1 MTRELRNGS
10 FRLGDFLVDPRRN
23 RVAGAEG
30 EVSLQPKAI
39 DLLCALAGRHGEVLS
54 RAELIDMVWGK
65 EFGADESLTRAIS
78 QLRKAFGDTRD
89 EPRVIET
96 ISKRGYRLIVAPKPL
111 AAGQVRAPDRPS
123 KRIPWRW
130 IAVGATTLILLT
142 VAATQL
148 FRSDPGELPPARS
161 ERTGIVVTVE
171 PFATDPGFPGGGF
184 ADELGAA
191 IARSP
196 LVRVRMRPAPAEP
209 GATQYRLRGTIRRI
223 GGDVRVD
230 AQLTDAATGEV
241 VWGESFVR
249 RFDPQFSQRVP
260 IIGTISSET
269 LLPLL
274 RSAKAKTDRR
284 AILSLAPWE
293 LTLLVTWV
301 PGSEGRL
308 PPGPPSEESYWL
320 QRRALE
326 LDPDYA
332 PAHALF
338 AGLASY
344 HALFDPPFDNP
355 RAEER
360 ARNHARRAL
369 ELAPYDAEVLYQVA
383 LHYRFAG
390 NRERAAAVLDRM
402 LELQPNHPLARIDR
416 PFVAGQCQADSAAA
430 VEQLAHTVES
440 LPPSSPAR
448 WVALAHLSA
457 LHLGRGEFAQ
467 AREAALRS
475 RRIVR
480 MTWTTMTLA
489 AADAELGNRA
499 EALAVLAEERREWPN
514 LDIGYFADRLVPR
527 WCLGG
532 PRTPQVQASFRRLAE
547 MLARE
552 N

>member
-1 MTRELRNGS
+1 MTRELRNGP
-10 FRLGDFLVDPRRN
+10 FRLGDFLIDPQRN
-23 RVAGAEG
+23 RITGTEG
-30 EVSLQPKAI
+30 EVSLQPKVI
-39 DLLCALAGRHGEVLS
+39 DVLCALAARHGEVLS
-54 RAELIDMVWGK
+54 RAELIDTVWGR

-78 QLRKAFGDTRD
+78 QLRKAFGDTRE
-89 EPRVIET
+89 EPQVIET
-96 ISKRGYRLIVAPKPL
+96 ISKRGYRLIVTPKPI
-111 AAGQVRAPDRPS
+111 AAGEDRTPDQPHR
-123 KRIPWRW
+123 RIPVRW
-130 IAVGATTLILLT
+130 IAVGAAILILLGI
-142 VAATQL
+142 AAAQL
-148 FRSDPGELPPARS
+148 FRTDPGELPPARS

-171 PFATDPGFPGGGF
+171 PFAADPGFPGSGF

-196 LVRVRMRPAPAEP
+196 LVRVRTRAAPAEP
-209 GATQYRLRGTIRRI
+209 GAMQYRLRGTIRRV
-223 GGDVRVD
+223 GDRVRVD

-241 VWGESFVR
+241 VWGESFDR
-249 RFDPQFSQRVP
+249 RFDPQFSERAP

-274 RSAKAKTDRR
+274 RSAKAKADRR
-284 AILSLAPWE
+284 AILSLVPWE

-338 AGLASY
+338 AELASY
-344 HALFDPPFDNP
+344 HALFDPPFDNA
-355 RAEER
+355 RAGAR
-360 ARNHARRAL
+360 AQSHAERAL
-369 ELAPYDAEVLYQVA
+369 ELAPYDAEVLYQIA
-383 LHYRFAG
+383 LHHRFAG
-390 NRERAAAVLDRM
+390 DRERAVAMLDRV

-430 VEQLAHTVES
+430 VEQLTRTVEA

-480 MTWTTMTLA
+480 MTWTTLTLA

-499 EALAVLAEERREWPN
+499 EAVTALAEERREWPN
-514 LDIGYFADRLVPR
+514 LDIGDFTDRVVPR

-532 PRTPQVQASFRRLAE
+532 PRTPQVQTSFRKLAA
-547 MLARE
+547 MLARQ

>member
-1 MTRELRNGS
+1 MTRELRNGP
-10 FRLGDFLVDPRRN
+10 FRLGDFLIDPQRN
-23 RVAGAEG
+23 RITGTEG
-30 EVSLQPKAI
+30 EVSLQPKVI
-39 DLLCALAGRHGEVLS
+39 DVLCALAMRHGEVIS
-54 RAELIDMVWGK
+54 RAELIDTVWGR

-78 QLRKAFGDTRD
+78 QLRKAFGDTRE
-89 EPRVIET
+89 EPQVIET
-96 ISKRGYRLIVAPKPL
+96 ISKRGYRLIVAPSPI
-111 AAGQVRAPDRPS
+111 AAEEGHASGPS
-123 KRIPWRW
+123 RRRIPVRW
-130 IAVGATTLILLT
+130 IAVGAAILILLGI
-142 VAATQL
+142 AATQL
-148 FRSDPGELPPARS
+148 FRIDPGELPPARS

-171 PFATDPGFPGGGF
+171 PFATDPGFPGSGF
-184 ADELGAA
+184 AEELGAA

-196 LVRVRMRPAPAEP
+196 LVRVRTRAAPAEP
-209 GATQYRLRGTIRRI
+209 GTMQYRLRGTIRRV
-223 GGDVRVD
+223 GDRVRVD

-241 VWGESFVR
+241 VWGESFDR
-249 RFDPQFSQRVP
+249 RFDPQFSERAP

-274 RSAKAKTDRR
+274 RSAKAKADRR
-284 AILSLAPWE
+284 AILSLVPWE

-338 AGLASY
+338 AELASY
-344 HALFDPPFDNP
+344 HALFDPPFDNA
-355 RAEER
+355 RAAARARSHAER
-360 ARNHARRAL
+360 AI
-369 ELAPYDAEVLYQVA
+369 ELAPYDAEVLYQLA
-383 LHYRFAG
+383 LHHRFAG
-390 NRERAAAVLDRM
+390 NRERASAMLDRV

-416 PFVAGQCQADSAAA
+416 PFVAGQCQADSTAS
-430 VEQLAHTVES
+430 VEQLAQMVES
-440 LPPSSPAR
+440 LPPSSPTR

-480 MTWTTMTLA
+480 MTWTTLTLA

-499 EALAVLAEERREWPN
+499 EAVAVLAEERREWPN
-514 LDIGYFADRLVPR
+514 LNIGYFADRVVPR

-532 PRTPQVQASFRRLAE
+532 PRTPQVQMSFRKLAA
-547 MLARE
+547 MLARQ

>member
-1 MTRELRNGS
+1 MTGELWNDS

-23 RVAGAEG
+23 RITGAEG

-39 DLLCALAGRHGEVLS
+39 DVLCALARRHGEVLS
-54 RAELIDMVWGK
+54 RAELIDIVWGR

-78 QLRKAFGDTRD
+78 QLRKAFGDTRE
-89 EPRVIET
+89 EPQVIET
-96 ISKRGYRLIVAPKPL
+96 ISKRGYRLIVAPEPVV
-111 AAGQVRAPDRPS
+111 VREVGASSAPAR
-123 KRIPWRW
+123 RIPMWW
-130 IAVGATTLILLT
+130 IAIGAAALILF
-142 VAATQL
+142 VMAATQL
-148 FRSDPGELPPARS
+148 FRADPGNLPPARS

-171 PFATDPGFPGGGF
+171 PFAADPGFPGSGF

-196 LVRVRMRPAPAEP
+196 LVRVRTSAASAEP
-209 GATQYRLRGTIRRI
+209 GTMQYRLRGTIRHI
-223 GGDVRVD
+223 GDSVRVA

-241 VWGESFVR
+241 VWGESFDR
-249 RFDPQFSQRVP
+249 RFDPQFSERAS

-269 LLPLL
+269 LLPML
-274 RSAKAKTDRR
+274 RSAKAKADRR

-301 PGSEGRL
+301 PGSEGKL

-338 AGLASY
+338 AQLASY
-344 HALFDPPFDNP
+344 HALFDPPFDNA
-355 RAEER
+355 RAGRR
-360 ARNHARRAL
+360 AQSYADRAL

-390 NRERAAAVLDRM
+390 DRERAAAALDRV

-416 PFVAGQCQADSAAA
+416 PFVAGQCQSDSVAA
-430 VEQLAHTVES
+430 VGELARTVES

-467 AREAALRS
+467 ARETALRS

-480 MTWTTMTLA
+480 MTWTTITLA

-499 EALAVLAEERREWPN
+499 EALAALAEERREWPN
-514 LDIGYFADRLVPR
+514 LDIGDFADRVVPR

-532 PRTPQVQASFRRLAE
+532 PRTPQVQMSFRKLAA
-547 MLARE
+547 MLARQS
-552 N
+552 